1 MVDVLKNKK
10 VTLFDLQENEY
21 VINQFGNEIKGILK
35 LNNKLHI
42 IDFKEETNKLKLK
55 SENNIVINDGISDRV
70 IIGDIG
76 KVKDGSIY
84 GIKVSS
90 PGYDA
95 RHAPKE
101 NLFLDSSTNVSIFYK
116 IFNHNFQDN
125 LDTSEHF
132 LPMHGTGESST
143 MNDRYTAFLVPY
155 KMTLKKIILRPE
167 TIADA
172 NATLTFKIKKQIN
185 GSVSVVTV
193 ATFEYDTE
201 LASNTLLQVNE
212 SDFDNSPTVVAGE
225 KLAISIEADADP
237 DGSST
242 IDYYITSVWKTE
254 ILL

>member
-1 MVDVLKNKK
+1 
-10 VTLFDLQENEY
+10 
-21 VINQFGNEIKGILK
+21 
-35 LNNKLHI
+35 
-42 IDFKEETNKLKLK
+42 
-55 SENNIVINDGISDRV
+55 
-70 IIGDIG
+70 
-76 KVKDGSIY
+76 
-84 GIKVSS
+84 
-90 PGYDA
+90 
-95 RHAPKE
+95 
-101 NLFLDSSTNVSIFYK
+101 
-116 IFNHNFQDN
+116 
-125 LDTSEHF
+125 
-132 LPMHGTGESST
+132 MHGTGESST

-172 NATLTFKIKKQIN
+172 NATLTFRIKKQIN